1 METKIRYR
9 YVFNRKKRLN
19 AMGEALVQIEARQK
33 DRKTYFATGI
43 YVKPSEWTGSEV
55 AGRVDATM
63 LNGMLQEVL
72 LRLQMIEMGAWR
84 QGVWPQLEHLRRG
97 MARVDAGVDGQTRG
111 LDGQTDGRG
120 LDGQTDGRG
129 LDGQTDG
136 RGLDGQTVGRGLDG
150 QTVGRGLDGQ
160 TDGRGLD
167 GQTVG
172 RGLDGQTDGRGLD
185 GQTVGRGL
193 DEQTDGRTGE
203 ESEGVLAFARRVVEP
218 SGRRESTK
226 SCLMGT
232 ARLMER
238 WRQGVTLRQLDY
250 DLLCG
255 FEQHLRGLGDCKNTI
270 AKHLHNL
277 RTLVGEARRRG
288 LATGWPARGYRI
300 RTERHERTTLSDDE
314 LRRVA
319 QTKVC
324 PTVRDAFLFCCK
336 TGLRYSD
343 YVRVAEEHFVV
354 RDGEQWLQLRMHKT
368 GRMVALPLQLLAG
381 VLGPLGPRP
390 AIMSNKRANIWL
402 SRIAS
407 EAGIVG
413 KKVTFHTS
421 RHTFATQLL
430 ARGVPITTVQVLLGH
445 TQLRTTQR
453 YAQVKEQ
460 TVVNDLLRAA
470 AAANLLYANRGV
482 NGT

>member
-97 MARVDAGVDGQTRG
+97 MARVDAGVDGQTRV
-111 LDGQTDGRG
+111 LDGQTDGRVWDGQTG
-120 LDGQTDGRG
+120 LDGQTRG
-129 LDGQTDG
+129 
-136 RGLDGQTVGRGLDG
+136 
-150 QTVGRGLDGQ
+150 
-160 TDGRGLD
+160 
-167 GQTVG
+167 
-172 RGLDGQTDGRGLD
+172 
-185 GQTVGRGL
+185 
-193 DEQTDGRTGE
+193 DEQTVGRTGE

-319 QTKVC
+319 QTTVC

-368 GRMVALPLQLLAG
+368 GRLVALPLQLLAG